1 MTVTVDTSVRAME
14 AARSSHHQDQDPA
27 FPNPLE
33 DPALE
38 HRGDAKTATGS
49 STANARPLSTI
60 NLAYF
65 EFIIQYH
72 NNKLTFN
79 SLILEMR

>member
-38 HRGDAKTATGS
+38 HRGDAKTVTGP
-49 STANARPLSTI
+49 STANAHQQSILHI
-60 NLAYF
+60 LNL
-65 EFIIQYH
+65 
-72 NNKLTFN
+72 
-79 SLILEMR
+79 